1 MVTVRVSPLVEKD
14 FQDSDFYMKQM
25 SKETA
30 HWLLEGFLDRFYQ
43 YAVKRGWT
51 KAKSV
56 SEYVEKD
63 HGPIFTAAF
72 LLTC

>member
-1 MVTVRVSPLVEKD
+1 MVKVRVSPLVEKD
-14 FQDSDFYMKQM
+14 FQDSDFYLKQM
-25 SKETA
+25 SKDTA

-72 LLTC
+72 RLTC